1 MAHVLFTNLM
11 TRNIRPSRPP
21 QARMGNSARK
31 FATTSMKQV
40 AFRAA
45 RSSGL
50 MAIFVLRAAT
60 NTIALV
66 VWGKKLKAQRAEP
79 FSTRLFTATIRPVSE
94 LVIRS
99 LIQMANSLVA
109 QSRAAQVLSEKNSA
123 ALCHRLFTP

>member
-1 MAHVLFTNLM
+1 
-11 TRNIRPSRPP
+11 
-21 QARMGNSARK
+21 
-31 FATTSMKQV
+31 
-40 AFRAA
+40 FRAA

-66 VWGKKLKAQRAEP
+66 VWRKKLKAQRAEP

-109 QSRAAQVLSEKNSA
+109 QSRAAQVRSEKNSA
-123 ALCHRLFTP
+123 ALCHWIFTPSKGEARARPRLLR